1 METES
6 KKEQCEQKLDEGW
19 MKARITTKLSHNN
32 FIETQSAIQIK
43 SDNSYKSSV
52 PADSSWF
59 SSMLKTYCVF
69 QQEECPFLV

>member
-52 PADSSWF
+52 PADSS
-59 SSMLKTYCVF
+59 
-69 QQEECPFLV
+69 